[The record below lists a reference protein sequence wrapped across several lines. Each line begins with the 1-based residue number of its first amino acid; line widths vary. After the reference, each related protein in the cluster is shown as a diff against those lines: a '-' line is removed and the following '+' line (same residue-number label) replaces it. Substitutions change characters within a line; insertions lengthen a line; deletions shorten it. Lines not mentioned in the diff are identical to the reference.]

1 MVGLLSSIQS
11 ASPRSPKR
19 AFRCHRHPTHLWPF
33 FCRGLEGSQDGP
45 FACRDSLLTEHAPI
59 PRNRASPGHEDRHL
73 MISFLPALDSPKTG
87 IPKPEPVRRTTIRLR
102 FSYCCVLREHRVNV
116 AFRLPPG
123 TIDWSPYCSA
133 ICFGAP
139 EPGGSGAAVDVLEWC
154 RYACCCHTLCREHAA
169 RVDGLRRSRRL
180 PGQP

>member
-1 MVGLLSSIQS
+1 MTTAILKDFRRRLNYDSRLTSKAESLKIGRPAIQHTERIAAIAEACLQMSPAPYSSLAI
-11 ASPRSPKR
+11 
-19 AFRCHRHPTHLWPF
+19 F

-116 AFRLPPG
+116 QEQCPG
-123 TIDWSPYCSA
+123 LD
-133 ICFGAP
+133 
-139 EPGGSGAAVDVLEWC
+139 
-154 RYACCCHTLCREHAA
+154 EH
-169 RVDGLRRSRRL
+169 L
-180 PGQP
+180 